1 MTVTCFFRKGI
12 GTAEPVNL
20 WVYTVL
26 NNAISPNFVV
36 WEFYGSAQLPK
47 SFVRFAR
54 NSAES
59 VFPQN
64 FHARKLGES
73 LVLYA
78 MIGKKL
84 LPIFTRS
91 SVLYIWQVLEYTS
104 KPVKALDKICS
115 KLITKIP

>member
-1 MTVTCFFRKGI
+1 MFSKTSGVIANAHIKKSWFDCNMFFRKGI

-47 SFVRFAR
+47 SFVLFAR

-59 VFPQN
+59 VC
-64 FHARKLGES
+64 FH
-73 LVLYA
+73 
-78 MIGKKL
+78 
-84 LPIFTRS
+84 
-91 SVLYIWQVLEYTS
+91 
-104 KPVKALDKICS
+104 KIS
-115 KLITKIP
+115 MPEN